1 MDGRTVP
8 HAMRVETFLAEGG
21 LSLSSLSQMLR
32 QDISSSK
39 PGKGSPDMVRKNGER
54 FSGVNSSFFNI
65 LTQYVGRFGP
75 DWTDTL
81 FSPLSV
87 DTHTERF
94 RQFKI
99 SGLKIDDFLH
109 SGAGVKHKS
118 QEGIVPP
125 TIQCRTVN
133 GLENCLDL
141 FKFEI
146 LYGPHGHTLER

>member
-21 LSLSSLSQMLR
+21 SSLSSLSQMLR
-32 QDISSSK
+32 QDISSAK

-54 FSGVNSSFFNI
+54 FSGVNSSFFHI
-65 LTQYVGRFGP
+65 LTQYMGRFGP
-75 DWTDTL
+75 DRADTL

-87 DTHTERF
+87 NTYTERF

-99 SGLKIDDFLH
+99 SGLKIDDFLYP
-109 SGAGVKHKS
+109 GAGVKHKS

-125 TIQCRTVN
+125 TIQCGTVN
-133 GLENCLDL
+133 GLAQCLGR

-146 LYGPHGHTLER
+146 

>member
-1 MDGRTVP
+1 MDGCTVS

-21 LSLSSLSQMLR
+21 SSLGSLPQMLC

-39 PGKGSPDMVRKNGER
+39 PGKVSPDMVCKNGER
-54 FSGVNSSFFNI
+54 VSGVNSSFFDI
-65 LTQYVGRFGP
+65 LTQYMGRFGP

-94 RQFKI
+94 RQFQI

-109 SGAGVKHKS
+109 PGAGVKHKS
-118 QEGIVPP
+118 QE
-125 TIQCRTVN
+125 
-133 GLENCLDL
+133 
-141 FKFEI
+141 
-146 LYGPHGHTLER
+146 